1 MPNSSPRSTDRRHW
15 LKTLTWGLIAG
26 VLAGLA
32 MLLTMA
38 LLRLFLG
45 WPTPT
50 DLIFDRIFPLLTVEF
65 FIGSLVRAGGYTP
78 LKLQGVFG
86 ALAGQVIVAGLGGVI
101 YAFYLERRNRR
112 DGGRAISSSLLD
124 VRGWPLMIPG
134 VLAATLLFVVLL
146 WPTLSTNYRGFP
158 PGMAHVIASL
168 EMLISFSLC
177 GIGIMFFYDLLSRPP
192 HAAVLD
198 ENATAAAARSIGRR
212 RFVAV
217 GIGATVA
224 LALGGTLRRLFRMGT
239 FSYDGRQYGGPK
251 VQKITPIR
259 PDDEFYQVSK
269 NLIDPDIVRDFWRL
283 DIVGQVE
290 NPRVYSFADI
300 AAMPAVEQET
310 TLLCISYGVG
320 SGLCSNAIW
329 KGVSLPTL
337 LAQVKPKPNVTTVL
351 FRAADGYYETFR
363 FEKAM
368 EPTTLV
374 AYEMNGEPLPRGHG
388 FPLRLIVP
396 GLYGEKNPK
405 WLTRI
410 ELLDE
415 ADGRLHRRH
424 GCGFYKQQGWGREGD
439 VIPTHSRIDAPQ
451 VRGDHFESPFQV
463 GKIVELRGMAFGG
476 DRGISKV
483 DISTDDGDTWDT
495 AEITK
500 PGTKLSWSLWGFQWT
515 PNEEGEAKVLVRAT
529 DGNGKLQISEY
540 RDQVPDGATG
550 LHRVKARVE
559 KT

>member
-1 MPNSSPRSTDRRHW
+1 MPIPSSLSSVKHW
-15 LKTLTWGLIAG
+15 AKTLIWGFCAG

-32 MLLTMA
+32 MLLTMG

-50 DLIFDRIFPLLTVEF
+50 ELIFDRIFPLLTVEF

-86 ALAGQVIVAGLGGVI
+86 ALAGQVIVAGLGGVM
-101 YAFYLERRNRR
+101 YAFYLRRRDRR
-112 DGGRAISSSLLD
+112 DGGRAISSSLVD
-124 VRGWPLMIPG
+124 ARGWPLIIPG
-134 VLAATLLFVVLL
+134 VLIATVLLVTVL
-146 WPTLSTNYRGFP
+146 WPTLFTNYRGLP
-158 PGMAHVIASL
+158 PGIAHAIASL

-177 GIGIMFFYDLLSRPP
+177 GIGIMFFHSLLSRSLQPP
-192 HAAVLD
+192 DVD
-198 ENATAAAARSIGRR
+198 EKAIAFGRSVGRR
-212 RFVAV
+212 RFVAL
-217 GIGATVA
+217 GIGAALA
-224 LALGGTLRRLFRMGT
+224 LALGSTLRRLFRMGT

-269 NLIDPDIVRDFWRL
+269 NLVDPDVARDSWRL

-320 SGLCSNAIW
+320 SGLCSNAVW
-329 KGVSLPTL
+329 KGVPLPIL

-368 EPTTLV
+368 EETTLV
-374 AYEMNGEPLPRGHG
+374 AYEMNGEPLPRRHG

-424 GCGFYKQQGWGREGD
+424 GCGFYKEQGWGRQGD
-439 VIPTHSRIDAPQ
+439 SIPTHSRFDAPQ
-451 VRGDHFESPFQV
+451 VRGDHFEAPFQT
-463 GKIVELRGMAFGG
+463 GKAVKLSGMAFGG

-483 DISTDDGDTWDT
+483 EVSSDNGETWDD

-500 PGTKLSWSLWGFQWT
+500 PGTKLSWSLWSYQWV
-515 PNEEGEAKVLVRAT
+515 PDEEGETMLVVRAT
-529 DGNGKLQISEY
+529 DGSGNLQISEY

-550 LHRVKARVE
+550 LHHVRAFVQKA
-559 KT
+559 

>member
-1 MPNSSPRSTDRRHW
+1 MPIPSSLSSVKHW
-15 LKTLTWGLIAG
+15 AKTLIWGFCAG

-32 MLLTMA
+32 MLLTMG

-50 DLIFDRIFPLLTVEF
+50 ELIFDRIFPLLTVEF

-86 ALAGQVIVAGLGGVI
+86 ALAGQVIVAGLGGVM
-101 YAFYLERRNRR
+101 YAFYLRRRDRR
-112 DGGRAISSSLLD
+112 DGGRAISSSLVD
-124 VRGWPLMIPG
+124 ARGWPLIIPG
-134 VLAATLLFVVLL
+134 VLIATVLLVTVL
-146 WPTLSTNYRGFP
+146 WPTLFTNYRGLP
-158 PGMAHVIASL
+158 PGIAHAIASL

-177 GIGIMFFYDLLSRPP
+177 GIGIMFFHGLLSRSL
-192 HAAVLD
+192 HAPDGD
-198 ENATAAAARSIGRR
+198 EKAIAFGRSVGRR
-212 RFVAV
+212 RFVAL
-217 GIGATVA
+217 GIGAALA
-224 LALGGTLRRLFRMGT
+224 LALGSTLRRLFRMGT

-269 NLIDPDIVRDFWRL
+269 NLVDPDVARDSWRL

-320 SGLCSNAIW
+320 SGLCSNAVW
-329 KGVSLPTL
+329 KGVPLPIL

-368 EPTTLV
+368 EETTLV
-374 AYEMNGEPLPRGHG
+374 AYEMNGEPLPRRHG

-424 GCGFYKQQGWGREGD
+424 GCGFYKEQGWGRQGD
-439 VIPTHSRIDAPQ
+439 SIPTHSRFDAPQ
-451 VRGDHFESPFQV
+451 VRGDHFEAPFQT
-463 GKIVELRGMAFGG
+463 GKAVKLSGMAFGG

-483 DISTDDGDTWDT
+483 EVSSDNGETWDD

-500 PGTKLSWSLWGFQWT
+500 PGTKLSWSLWSYQWV
-515 PNEEGEAKVLVRAT
+515 PDEEGETMLVVRAT
-529 DGNGKLQISEY
+529 DGSGNLQIGEY

-550 LHRVKARVE
+550 LHHVRAFVQKA
-559 KT
+559 

>member
-1 MPNSSPRSTDRRHW
+1 MRRSLSLSSGQHW
-15 LKTLTWGLIAG
+15 IKTLVWGFFAG
-26 VLAGLA
+26 VLAGIG

-50 DLIFDRIFPLLTVEF
+50 ELIFDRIFPLLTVEF

-86 ALAGQVIVAGLGGVI
+86 ALAGQVIVGGLGGVI
-101 YAFYLERRNRR
+101 YAFYLRRRNRR
-112 DGGRAISSSLLD
+112 DGGQAVSSSPLD
-124 VRGWPLMIPG
+124 ARGWPLIIPG
-134 VLAATLLFVVLL
+134 VLIATVLLVGLL
-146 WPTLSTNYRGFP
+146 WPTLSTNYRGLP
-158 PGMAHVIASL
+158 PGIAHVIASL

-177 GIGIMFFYDLLSRPP
+177 GIGIMFFHGLLSKWP
-192 HAAVLD
+192 HATDVD
-198 ENATAAAARSIGRR
+198 EKAIAFGRSVGRR
-212 RFVAV
+212 RFVAL
-217 GIGATVA
+217 GIGAA
-224 LALGGTLRRLFRMGT
+224 LALILGSTLRRLFRMGT

-269 NLIDPDIVRDFWRL
+269 NLVDPDVARDSWRL

-329 KGVSLPTL
+329 KGVPLPTL
-337 LAQVKPKPNVTTVL
+337 LAQVKPKPNVTAVL

-368 EPTTLV
+368 EETTLV
-374 AYEMNGEPLPRGHG
+374 AYEMNGEPLPRRHG

-424 GCGFYKQQGWGREGD
+424 GCGFYKEQGWGRQGD
-439 VIPTHSRIDAPQ
+439 SVPTHSRFDAPQ
-451 VRGDHFESPFQV
+451 VRGDHFETPFQT
-463 GKIVELRGMAFGG
+463 GKTVELRGMAFGG

-483 DISTDDGDTWDT
+483 EVSSDNGDTWDD

-500 PGTKLSWSLWGFQWT
+500 PGTKLSWSLWSYQWV
-515 PNEEGEAKVLVRAT
+515 PDEEGETMLVVRAT
-529 DGNGKLQISEY
+529 DGNGNLQISEY

-550 LHRVKARVE
+550 LHHVRAFVQKV
-559 KT
+559 

>member
-1 MPNSSPRSTDRRHW
+1 MPIPSSLSSVKHW
-15 LKTLTWGLIAG
+15 VKTLIWGFCAG
-26 VLAGLA
+26 VLAGLT
-32 MLLTMA
+32 MLLTMG

-50 DLIFDRIFPLLTVEF
+50 ELIFDRIFPLLTVEF

-78 LKLQGVFG
+78 LKLQGIFG

-101 YAFYLERRNRR
+101 YAFYLQRRDRR
-112 DGGRAISSSLLD
+112 DGGRTMSSSLLD
-124 VRGWPLMIPG
+124 ARGWPLIIPG
-134 VLAATLLFVVLL
+134 VLIATVLLVILL
-146 WPTLSTNYRGFP
+146 WPTLFTNYRGFP
-158 PGMAHVIASL
+158 PGIAHAIASL
-168 EMLISFSLC
+168 EMLISFLLC
-177 GIGIMFFYDLLSRPP
+177 GIAIMFFYGLLSRSP
-192 HAAVLD
+192 HAADVD
-198 ENATAAAARSIGRR
+198 EKAIAFGRSVGRR
-212 RFVAV
+212 RFVAL
-217 GIGATVA
+217 GIGAALA
-224 LALGGTLRRLFRMGT
+224 LALGSTLRRLFRMGT

-259 PDDEFYQVSK
+259 PEDEFYQVSK
-269 NLIDPDIVRDFWRL
+269 NLVDHDVARESWRL

-329 KGVSLPTL
+329 KGVPLPTL

-368 EPTTLV
+368 EETTLV
-374 AYEMNGEPLPRGHG
+374 AYEMNGEPLPRRHG

-424 GCGFYKQQGWGREGD
+424 GCGFYKEQGWGRQGD
-439 VIPTHSRIDAPQ
+439 SVPTHSRFDAPQ
-451 VRGDHFESPFQV
+451 VRGDHFEAPFQT
-463 GKIVELRGMAFGG
+463 GKAVELRGMAFGG

-483 DISTDDGDTWDT
+483 EVSSDDGETWED

-500 PGTKLSWSLWGFQWT
+500 PGTKLSWSLWSYQWV
-515 PNEEGEAKVLVRAT
+515 PDEEGETMLVVRAT
-529 DGNGKLQISEY
+529 DGNGNLQISEY

-550 LHRVKARVE
+550 LHHVRAFVQKA
-559 KT
+559 